1 MIGMMASNKTSSS
14 SGARWRK
21 RWEDE
26 GKRSQSVLTGTTYER
41 KNSHI
46 CHASV
51 NEWNAK
57 WIAKDKQAQQ
67 RWLRINCSARLPAG
81 SGVRVKSHFS
91 VMQLKTF
98 YSLSV
103 AHLSRASSNLV
114 LVRWKLENDL
124 SSMRV
129 AASLI
134 NFAFSYLIVIAV
146 LSHSSSVQL
155 RHSFFSCFSIF
166 HHFPQFKMQFVGR
179 AKDKNETRAA
189 RKKINHAMKSM
200 EYANYSCTQEKKFPL
215 ILAAG
220 GRRNW
225 KQRQR

>member
-67 RWLRINCSARLPAG
+67 WWLNRINCSARLPAG
-81 SGVRVKSHFS
+81 LRGVRVKSHFS

-98 YSLSV
+98 FIISECGASLS
-103 AHLSRASSNLV
+103 HASSNLV

-155 RHSFFSCFSIF
+155 RATHFFHVFQFFIIF
-166 HHFPQFKMQFVGR
+166 PNSKCNLLAEPKIKTRPEQTE
-179 AKDKNETRAA
+179 KN
-189 RKKINHAMKSM
+189 
-200 EYANYSCTQEKKFPL
+200 
-215 ILAAG
+215 
-220 GRRNW
+220 
-225 KQRQR
+225 